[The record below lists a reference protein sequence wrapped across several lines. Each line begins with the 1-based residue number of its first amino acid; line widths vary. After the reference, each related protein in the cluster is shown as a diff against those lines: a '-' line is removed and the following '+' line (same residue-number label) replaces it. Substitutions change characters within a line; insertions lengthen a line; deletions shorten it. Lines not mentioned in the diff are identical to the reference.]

1 EAITDVVL
9 PQFARGGWM
18 IANAVGLMRRGMR
31 DLQTLAGDL
40 DAGSQAVIEAI
51 LRKVIV
57 LEQAAAEDSKE
68 SDENDMPPVP
78 VATMQRQASVGTE
91 SRNVMQSLQSRL
103 CAEEF
108 KRVLLFLLKTL
119 KHISHDQGNI
129 NYRRLKKDAP
139 LIAELVL
146 PNDEVMCVLTAV
158 GFVMEQDVI
167 FLRSVNRDSIVRAFA
182 VISELA
188 REISIDVL

>member
-1 EAITDVVL
+1 
-9 PQFARGGWM
+9 
-18 IANAVGLMRRGMR
+18 MR

-57 LEQAAAEDSKE
+57 LEQAAAEDSKNAGE
-68 SDENDMPPVP
+68 EEMPP

-103 CAEEF
+103 SPEEF
-108 KRVLLFLLKTL
+108 KKVLLFLLKTL

-146 PNDEVMCVLTAV
+146 PNAEVMGVLTAV
-158 GFVMEQDVI
+158 GFVVERDVI
-167 FLRSVNRDSIVRAFA
+167 FLRNVNRDSILRALT
-182 VISELA
+182 VISDLA
-188 REISIDVL
+188 REIGVDVL